1 MTPPPGII
9 LIDDDPTCNFLS
21 ERFLI
26 VKAKVDEPIIVFEN
40 PEVALDNFIAM
51 ANSGDMSQLPS
62 AVFLDINMPQMSG
75 FEFMDKMCAMGFD
88 QFGIS
93 VYILSSS
100 VDPADVD
107 KSKTYHCVRGFV
119 SKPLSIDKLTEV
131 GFLPRP

>member
-1 MTPPPGII
+1 MSTKAGIV
-9 LIDDDPTCNFLS
+9 LIDDDPTCNFIS
-21 ERFLI
+21 ERFLT
-26 VKAKVDEPIIVFEN
+26 VKAKVDAPIAVFEN

-51 ANSGDMSQLPS
+51 AGSGDMSQLP
-62 AVFLDINMPQMSG
+62 AVVFLDINMPQMSG

-88 QFGIS
+88 RFGIS

-107 KSKTYHCVRGFV
+107 KSKTYHCVRGFI
-119 SKPLSIDKLTEV
+119 SKPLSLDKLSEV

>member
-1 MTPPPGII
+1 MKSTAGIV
-9 LIDDDPTCNFLS
+9 LIDDDPTCNFIS
-21 ERFLI
+21 ERFLT
-26 VKAKVDEPIIVFEN
+26 VKAKVDDPIMVFEN

-51 ANSGDMSQLPS
+51 AQSGDMSQLPS

-88 QFGIS
+88 RFGIS

-100 VDPADVD
+100 VDPNDID
-107 KSKTYHCVRGFV
+107 KSKTYHCVRGFI
-119 SKPLSIDKLTEV
+119 SKPLSIDKLNDV